1 MSNIHRSFGER
12 LSLFE
17 QQVRER
23 ILQSPVVHFD
33 ETGIRT
39 NGKLQWL
46 HTMSTKEATL
56 QYVHPKRGK
65 EAMDEIGILPLFSHI
80 AVHDGWSSYFRYEK
94 CQHVLCNAHLLRELQ
109 GIYEQTKEEWTQEM
123 MEFLLSAK
131 AKKDQNNGKVDV
143 SALIKMNRSMN
154 EFYKKAI
161 RFIRLER
168 IQIHRAVVLNNI
180 RLKIYWTALAV
191 IAMPS

>member
-1 MSNIHRSFGER
+1 MLSYSRTATFFHDQFGQSISEGTIANIHRSFGER

-109 GIYEQTKEEWTQEM
+109 GIYEQTKEEWLTRDDGI
-123 MEFLLSAK
+123 SS
-131 AKKDQNNGKVDV
+131 V
-143 SALIKMNRSMN
+143 SQSK
-154 EFYKKAI
+154 EGPK
-161 RFIRLER
+161 
-168 IQIHRAVVLNNI
+168 
-180 RLKIYWTALAV
+180 
-191 IAMPS
+191 